1 MALLASMKSS
11 AERHTHAHTA
21 RPTRHASPQAIR
33 GPDFD
38 YYKFGN
44 DFVDTLMITE
54 DSTTEGVDALSDIN
68 TLVEKVRGPFKI

>member
-1 MALLASMKSS
+1 MSS
-11 AERHTHAHTA
+11 QAHHARPHSTSHTA

-54 DSTTEGVDALSDIN
+54 ESTTEGVDALSEIN